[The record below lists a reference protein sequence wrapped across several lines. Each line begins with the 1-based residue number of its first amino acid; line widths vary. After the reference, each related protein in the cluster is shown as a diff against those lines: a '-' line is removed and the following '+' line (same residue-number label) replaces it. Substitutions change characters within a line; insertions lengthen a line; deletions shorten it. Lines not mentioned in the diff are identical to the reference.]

1 MKLLLLLTLL
11 ADPGTP
17 AAPPDVEL
25 LDFTASYCQ
34 PCRQMLPIIQ
44 RMEQDRFPVRRVD
57 ISDEPD
63 LSAKFRIT
71 GVPTLIVMVEGREVK
86 RFVGLTSESVLRE
99 AMLRASREL
108 QEKREALAPPASVA
122 QVAPEKPE
130 SVKSESLQTSD
141 EGDNENSDASG
152 AAAPRRSLADV
163 FQRVFGGGSRAP
175 GVIRGQSPSN
185 DLPQSGI
192 ELAEKAT
199 VRIQV
204 EGRSTESGRAVR
216 EVGTGTVFHSVPEE
230 TYVLTCA
237 HFFLDLQKSG
247 STVTVEVFE
256 KGRPEAFAASVVG
269 GSHTLDLAV
278 VRITPKRV
286 LAAVRIEPTALEVSP
301 GEKMVSFGCD
311 AGKTPSRLETE
322 LLAVN
327 RYLGPDNLVCA
338 KDPAS
343 GRSGGGLYTDTGAL
357 AGVCSCAVRE
367 KSQGLY
373 MASKSVLALLQEL
386 KLSYLL
392 EGGAADSKSEP
403 GSEPLLAD
411 AEPWDSG
418 SEPASET
425 GTGTESA
432 ADSKAVTVE
441 TSVPE
446 QELEFDPLAAGSD
459 VTEGGISKESEPS
472 AAGESAAAALSAGPE
487 VTIIIDEKT
496 PGSQKKVIVI
506 PRASV
511 WLMEMLTGEGLG
523 EDSTGARRRGGTV
536 RPAGAESPGSGS
548 RGAPR
553 ATYPEGQ

>member
-1 MKLLLLLTLL
+1 
-11 ADPGTP
+11 
-17 AAPPDVEL
+17 
-25 LDFTASYCQ
+25 
-34 PCRQMLPIIQ
+34 MLPIIQ

-108 QEKREALAPPASVA
+108 QEKREAAAPP
-122 QVAPEKPE
+122 QPTAPAAPVEPKSSRPE
-130 SVKSESLQTSD
+130 SVRTAILPTPDKDEDGNSEAAD
-141 EGDNENSDASG
+141 
-152 AAAPRRSLADV
+152 AAPSRRSLADV
-163 FQRVFGGGSRAP
+163 FQRVFGGSPKAP
-175 GVIRGQSPSN
+175 GVIRGQSPSSEPP
-185 DLPQSGI
+185 LSGI
-192 ELAEKAT
+192 RLAEAAT

-204 EGRSTESGRAVR
+204 EGRSTDSGRAVR
-216 EVGTGTVFHSVPEE
+216 EVGTGTIFYSVPEE
-230 TYVLTCA
+230 TCVLTCA

-247 STVTVEVFE
+247 SSVTVEVFE
-256 KGRPEAFAASVVG
+256 NGRPEAFAASVVG

-286 LAAVRIEPTALEVSP
+286 FPAVKIEPTALEVTP

-311 AGKTPSRLETE
+311 AGKTPSQLDTE
-322 LLAVN
+322 LIAVN

-367 KSQGLY
+367 KSEGLY

-386 KLSYLL
+386 KLSHLL
-392 EGGAADSKSEP
+392 EGGAV
-403 GSEPLLAD
+403 D
-411 AEPWDSG
+411 AE
-418 SEPASET
+418 
-425 GTGTESA
+425 SA
-432 ADSKAVTVE
+432 TDATA
-441 TSVPE
+441 VPE
-446 QELEFDPLAAGSD
+446 KELEFDPLALDSSEPDSGKS
-459 VTEGGISKESEPS
+459 EESEPTL
-472 AAGESAAAALSAGPE
+472 AEESATATLPEGPE

-511 WLMEMLTGEGLG
+511 WLMEMLTGEGLA
-523 EDSTGARRRGGTV
+523 EDSTAARRRESTV
-536 RPAGAESPGSGS
+536 PPATPNSQDNGS
-548 RGAPR
+548 RGVAR